1 MTTQEEYSNLKTSDL
16 LKDQTDYDAI
26 VVGSGPAGM
35 SAALCLSRAKLSVLI
50 IDRNLPGGQT
60 ATAYKITNYLGFPDG
75 ILGSDLSSLMEDQM
89 TSNQIKYSCETVED
103 IIDVNNNLKRIQTDL
118 GNVYHTKGV
127 ILAIGLEPKPLES
140 KFERQFLGRGL
151 SYYAQSD
158 VLSYKDKHV
167 AVIGGGNCACYAAEY
182 LSEFVEKLYLIH
194 RSDYLKAVRS
204 LKERV
209 MDNPVIDIIW
219 NTEISD
225 VFGIDKL
232 EKIKLHNMTN
242 DQETWIDVQGV
253 FIYVGRIPPK
263 DIINF
268 ELNVDEKG
276 FILTDEYMRTNK
288 QGIYAAGDIRSKQ
301 IRQISTAVSDGM
313 IAAINLD
320 KDLFQK

>member
-1 MTTQEEYSNLKTSDL
+1 MTVQEEYSNLKTSDL
-16 LKDQTDYDAI
+16 LKDQSDYDAI

-35 SAALCLSRAKLSVLI
+35 SAALCLSRARLSVLI
-50 IDRNLPGGQT
+50 IDRSLPGGQT

-75 ILGSDLSSLMEDQM
+75 ILGSELSTRMEDQLAAYNI
-89 TSNQIKYSCETVED
+89 TYSCETVED
-103 IIDVNNNLKRIQTDL
+103 IIDMNNNMKRVQTDL
-118 GNVYHTKGV
+118 GKVYQTKGV

-140 KFERQFLGRGL
+140 KFEMQFLGRGL

-158 VLSYKDKHV
+158 IMKYKDKHV
-167 AVIGGGNCACYAAEY
+167 AVIGGGNCACYAADY

-204 LKERV
+204 LKEKI
-209 MDNPVIDIIW
+209 MENPVIDVIW

-225 VFGIDKL
+225 AFGIDKL

-242 DQETWIDVQGV
+242 NQETWIDVQGV

-276 FILTDEYMRTNK
+276 FIVTDDYMRTNK
-288 QGIYAAGDIRSKQ
+288 HGIYAAGDIRSKQ

-320 KDLFQK
+320 KDLFQ